1 MRATLF
7 SDIDDCVDHACL
19 NGGSCVDQIN
29 KYACQCTEYYRGL
42 YCEKGG
48 VTLLI

>member
-29 KYACQCTEYYRGL
+29 KYACQCTEYYPDYTAKKVGL
-42 YCEKGG
+42 HC
-48 VTLLI
+48 